1 MFRAGVKQGGKE
13 CKQRRGCYSCDAG
26 FSSLSAGRGGCV
38 GVVNSLIAC
47 ARSRG
52 DVSLF
57 GSDVDSGHSR
67 THSDELTRARCR
79 YFSTD
84 CHEKRYVFD

>member
-1 MFRAGVKQGGKE
+1 MGKE
-13 CKQRRGCYSCDAG
+13 CKQGRGCDAG
-26 FSSLSAGRGGCV
+26 FSSLSAGRGECV
-38 GVVNSLIAC
+38 GVVNSLIAGV
-47 ARSRG
+47 RTLG

-67 THSDELTRARCR
+67 THSDELTPARCR